1 VGLLFLNYAIGKKK
15 AVRQTKSRNRFES
28 QEHAAQKPRALRVAL
43 SRLHPFWIC
52 DCMDSTDAEK
62 IVT

>member
-1 VGLLFLNYAIGKKK
+1 MQSAKK